1 MTTRLLSRL
10 FGLLFVAGLLAP
22 PATGQDVRE
31 LIGVLRREGA
41 TALEADP
48 DPATRRQQFTT
59 YLNVLAAEEQGQE
72 RMRGTI
78 AFGLNGDETGDEQL
92 YKINAGISLARGQY
106 PSQVEF
112 ASRVGVTLDG
122 DAFQE
127 NVSDLRLSYDY
138 HPSLSWET
146 FVFLERRTDNFM
158 SIDQRYEVGG
168 GVVLNRFLGLTEDG
182 RARREALALRDA
194 VQPVFRA
201 LLSPAEQQ
209 AMDRAHARALP
220 AIRKRHSRTRLALLV
235 GVLAEFEQATL
246 TWTAPDGTTVDE
258 RAQGR
263 RSKLRWEVRP
273 TLDVQPVD
281 GLEWKLRPYLKL
293 PSPWVWTETIGRGT
307 TATQRADYRLDL
319 YTDLTIS
326 LGGSEVFGG
335 GVSLTLSYQMLYD
348 HAPPYARVE
357 PPGGEPI
364 LLQAEDLHHV
374 VRLSFGLQFR

>member
-1 MTTRLLSRL
+1 MLSVLLPTL
-10 FGLLFVAGLLAP
+10 VLVH
-22 PATGQDVRE
+22 PAAGQDVRE
-31 LIGVLRREGA
+31 LIGVLRKDAPPQVDSLFRSAADREA
-41 TALEADP
+41 IAEALTAYLDLLADE
-48 DPATRRQQFTT
+48 DRRQ
-59 YLNVLAAEEQGQE
+59 E
-72 RMRGTI
+72 RLRGTI
-78 AFGLNGDETGDEQL
+78 SFGLNGDETGDEHL
-92 YKINAGISLARGQY
+92 YKINAGVTLARGQY
-106 PSQVEF
+106 PSEVEF

-138 HPSLSWET
+138 HPTLPWEA

-182 RARREALALRDA
+182 RARRDVLTRRDT
-194 VQPVFRA
+194 VQPVFDA
-201 LLSPAEQQ
+201 LLSPAEQRLL
-209 AMDRAHARALP
+209 ARAHAQALP
-220 AIRKRHSRTRLALLV
+220 AIHTRYSRMRLALLV

-246 TWTAPDGTTVDE
+246 TWTAPDGTTLDE

-293 PSPWVWTETIGRGT
+293 PSPWVWTETIGRGDA
-307 TATQRADYRLDL
+307 ATRRADYRLDL
-319 YTDLTIS
+319 YTDLTVS
-326 LGGSEVFGG
+326 LDGADVFGG